1 MPIPPHQQTSPTNL
15 NYFCSMRTFW
25 AHVDSFWPLNAGA
38 GCGQLSRYYYEI
50 RTDMCYYTLCTY
62 VHSCGA
68 PTAVI
73 MWLTSLGKIR
83 AATAHDYGTF
93 RVTRAKLTALRPP
106 VAETC
111 QVGQIHLLYVYIHE
125 HTYIYMYYIQGYY
138 MCSSIT
144 KRASCFPASS
154 RFRVRLISLRLGSC
168 ALNSNIRSNG
178 RLAHSAS
185 NGERLPRRRPAHYTT
200 AHRCGRFPYPIPP
213 AKPFPIREGSSL
225 QPGDTK
231 HLGVLWGYTGLQ
243 RLDSWTTYFC
253 TSTTEGISHS
263 PL

>member
-1 MPIPPHQQTSPTNL
+1 MSIRLCVCLSVCLLLLFLNTFTLTCTFHPIGNASL
-15 NYFCSMRTFW
+15 SYSCSQNN
-25 AHVDSFWPLNAGA
+25 SNG
-38 GCGQLSRYYYEI
+38 
-50 RTDMCYYTLCTY
+50 
-62 VHSCGA
+62 
-68 PTAVI
+68 
-73 MWLTSLGKIR
+73 
-83 AATAHDYGTF
+83 
-93 RVTRAKLTALRPP
+93 PP
-106 VAETC
+106 VSAVFMES
-111 QVGQIHLLYVYIHE
+111 L
-125 HTYIYMYYIQGYY
+125 GYY

-178 RLAHSAS
+178 RLAHTAS

-213 AKPFPIREGSSL
+213 AKPFPIREGSTL

-231 HLGVLWGYTGLQ
+231 HLGVLGGYTGLQ
-243 RLDSWTTYFC
+243 RLGSWTTYFC

-263 PL
+263 PLQAA